1 MFLRTVAGLLLA
13 CSAAVQ
19 AQSPGRWVEGTHY
32 FRVQPPQ
39 PTSTPGKIELL
50 DVFSYACPAC
60 NAFQP
65 TFEKIRLSLPP
76 QVQVSYLPAAFN
88 PQEDWPVFQRA
99 FLTAQKLHVAE
110 KSHNAMYDAIWGSG
124 TLTLKD
130 ASTGRPLP
138 MSKLP
143 TIETVAKFYAKYGVS
158 EADFLAVARSFS
170 VDSQMK
176 RCDAQIIAFEVDS
189 TPTLILNGK
198 YRYTPSSA
206 GGADQVVELT
216 RYLVAMEMAGR

>member
-1 MFLRTVAGLLLA
+1 MFLRIVAGLLLA
-13 CSAAVQ
+13 CSATAQ
-19 AQSPGRWVEGTHY
+19 AQSAGRWVEGTHY

-76 QVQVSYLPAAFN
+76 QVQVAYLPAAFN

-99 FLTAQKLHVAE
+99 FLAAQKLHVSE
-110 KSHNAMYDAIWGSG
+110 KSHNAMYDAIWGTGS
-124 TLTLKD
+124 LTLKD

-138 MSKLP
+138 LSKLP
-143 TIETVAKFYAKYGVS
+143 TIEAVAKFYTKYGVS

-176 RCDAQIIAFEVDS
+176 RSDAQIIAFEVDS

-198 YRYTPSSA
+198 YRFTPTSA
-206 GGADQVVELT
+206 GGQDQVVELT
-216 RYLVAMEMAGR
+216 RYLLAMEMAGR